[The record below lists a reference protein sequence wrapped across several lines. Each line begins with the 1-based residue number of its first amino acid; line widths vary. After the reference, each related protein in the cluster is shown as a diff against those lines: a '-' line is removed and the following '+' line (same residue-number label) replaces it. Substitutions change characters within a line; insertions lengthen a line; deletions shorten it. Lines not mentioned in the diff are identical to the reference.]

1 MKVPTYDNLQV
12 GANTL
17 PTPSF
22 RPATTN
28 PEQARTLQPFK
39 AVTTPDIAG
48 KQLQQTGD
56 TMQRLGSQIAAYQI
70 EAEKN
75 VAQVRVDDALNKAK
89 EAALRLTH
97 DKDQG
102 YTNIRGNAAIERQS
116 GLSLEDEYTQ
126 NLVKEIRTIGEGL
139 GTDAQKAMFSQR
151 ASELATNFRAG
162 AMRHK
167 SDEYN
172 SHSLSVSQGAQKL
185 AIDQIAKEYS
195 NPESVNEALNTIKAH
210 VYREAQLTGKS
221 ATWQEARVLEL
232 TSTAHKVAI
241 ASALESNDLS
251 FAAGYMK
258 QHAKEID
265 PVDMLPLKKA
275 INTESNKQLG
285 AARADIH
292 LQGVRAT
299 VDPSDFDRVVNI
311 TMNTESNGKRYGK
324 DGNILTSPKGAKGE
338 MQVLD
343 DTNMAPGYGVTPA
356 KNNSPDERAR
366 VGRDYMKAMIKQYG
380 RLDIAW
386 AAYNGGPGRVDK
398 ALKKA
403 EQAADKFR
411 GVGAD
416 DYLAYLPKETQDYV
430 AKNMA
435 AYEGGEGKQKARTME
450 EVDAALRSD
459 PYLARNPDAYKVAR
473 ERAETTLRDM
483 TNAKK
488 IRDDEAL
495 ATALD
500 GIEKNGG
507 SYSKLPAAV
516 LNAVPRDKLDTVRSY
531 ADKVSKQV
539 PVETDWKLY
548 YELRTDPQKLSMVNL
563 GSFKGQ
569 FADSEFKQLVDLQQ
583 SKDTTKQTVIRSAEE
598 VLKNYMVQAGINP
611 NPKSEK
617 DAEKVGRV
625 FSEFET
631 KLNAFE
637 AQQGKKATSKDAEE
651 IAARMFTKVET
662 AGFLWNS
669 SKVAANLKP
678 GEKVVVPPVD
688 RKQIIDAL
696 TEMKKPVTEENIQ
709 ALYRRRE
716 GF

>member
-39 AVTTPDIAG
+39 AQTTPDIAG
-48 KQLQQTGD
+48 RQLQQTGE
-56 TMQRLGSQIAAYQI
+56 TMQKLGSQIAAYQI

-102 YTNIRGNAAIERQS
+102 YTNIRGNAALERQS

-162 AMRHK
+162 AMRH
-167 SDEYN
+167 SADEYK
-172 SHSLSVSQGAQKL
+172 SFSLSVSEGAQKL
-185 AIDQIAKEYS
+185 AIDQIAKDYS
-195 NPESVNEALNTIKAH
+195 NPTAVTEAVDTIKAH

-241 ASALESNDLS
+241 ASALDSNDLS
-251 FAAGYMK
+251 FAVGYMK

-265 PVDMLPLKKA
+265 PVDMLPLRKA

-299 VDPSDFDRVVNI
+299 VDPNDFDRVVNI
-311 TMNTESNGKRYGK
+311 TIKTESNG
-324 DGNILTSPKGAKGE
+324 NPNAVSPKGAKGL
-338 MQVLD
+338 MQVMD
-343 DTNMAPGYGVTPA
+343 ATNKSPGYGIAPA
-356 KNNSPDERAR
+356 KDNSPEERVR
-366 VGRDYMKAMIKQYG
+366 VGKDYMRAMVKEYG
-380 RLDIAW
+380 RLDQAW
-386 AAYNGGPGRVDK
+386 AAYNAGPGAVNK
-398 ALKKA
+398 AVKKA

-411 GVGAD
+411 GVGPD

-435 AYEGGEGKQKARTME
+435 AYEGGEGKQKAKTIE
-450 EVDAALRSD
+450 EVDAALRAD

-483 TNAKK
+483 NNTKK

-495 ATALD
+495 AAALD

-507 SYSKLPAAV
+507 SYSKLPTAI

-548 YELRTDPQKLSMVNL
+548 YELRTDPQNLAMVNL
-563 GSFKGQ
+563 GSLKGQ

-678 GEKVVVPPVD
+678 GDKVVVPPVD

-709 ALYRRRE
+709 TLYRRRE